1 MKMLNWQT
9 RDTRRSAFLSLN
21 EASKFYVI
29 ESITFN
35 LAHCTR
41 DGFLSHLLSAFYTIS
56 SDSSAF
62 ACLWSYRPRTCR
74 VGNDYRTSQQPEQ
87 REEWESEIEFHP
99 WIRFMMSLSQYHHH
113 PTNNDSS
120 QESWAKNKMMKKK
133 HIVNSPVISHNK
145 GTSTQLDTVG
155 GKVTSLGNSS
165 SRQALSRRK
174 ALSSHLHHHRVYLV
188 LVQYMCV
195 HSIKTQKS
203 QRTQKA

>member
-21 EASKFYVI
+21 EASEFYVI

-41 DGFLSHLLSAFYTIS
+41 DGFLSHLSSAYYTIS

-120 QESWAKNKMMKKK
+120 QESWAKNKMMKK
-133 HIVNSPVISHNK
+133 
-145 GTSTQLDTVG
+145 TYRQLPRHQPQQRHKYTARHSG
-155 GKVTSLGNSS
+155 GKSDEP
-165 SRQALSRRK
+165 RQQQQST
-174 ALSSHLHHHRVYLV
+174 
-188 LVQYMCV
+188 
-195 HSIKTQKS
+195 SIK
-203 QRTQKA
+203 